1 MTSIQQIWVETSDAC
16 RLEADLL
23 QPEAGAVG
31 GIVVAHPH
39 PLYGGNRDHPIVTS
53 LTDAA
58 AAARYIAL
66 RFDFR
71 GTRHSTG
78 THGRGLDEI
87 NDMDAA
93 LELVASMIPD
103 GSPLI
108 AAGYSFGGAM
118 ALSATDPRITHRVGV
133 AAPLGML
140 AAGIAPTEPTLL
152 IVPRHD
158 QYTSP
163 DDVAQVVRVWPNEP
177 TVEVIEAA
185 DHFLLGFATEVAKR
199 AIAWLIPTE
208 TVGLVPRW

>member
-1 MTSIQQIWVETSDAC
+1 MTSIEQIWVETSDGC

-23 QPEAGAVG
+23 RPGASAIG

-58 AAARYIAL
+58 SGAGYVAL

-71 GTRHSTG
+71 GTGLSTG
-78 THGRGLDEI
+78 THGKGLGEI

-108 AAGYSFGGAM
+108 GAGYSFGGAM
-118 ALSATDPRITHRVGV
+118 ALSATDPRITHRIGV

-140 AAGIAPTEPTLL
+140 AAATTPTEPTLL
-152 IVPRHD
+152 IVPRRD

-163 DDVAQVVRVWPNEP
+163 DNVAQVVSVWPNEP

-199 AIAWLIPTE
+199 AITWLASN
-208 TVGLVPRW
+208 